1 MTLNQVWGALL
12 IFGLCPLLGGLP
24 LTGWI
29 VRALTGQRLT
39 AVGTGNV
46 SVSAA
51 FYHGGVGV
59 GLLAVSAEAFKGI
72 AAVLLADYFF
82 PGDPVW
88 PVVALMALVMGRYWI
103 GRGAGVTNVV
113 WGFVLYDPVV
123 AGLTFLLSFIGFTIV
138 RERRQGR
145 WLVLVLLPVLTALR
159 HGDGMQ
165 VLAVACLS
173 GMLAAIYQKLPD
185 DLALS
190 TEGGRVESRGLFQ
203 FFRGETALQSLDRV
217 LDPAVVGA
225 KAATLS
231 QLRAWGY
238 PVPMGYV
245 LQAGDDPAALL
256 ALMNLSAAQ
265 PVVVRSSAIG
275 EDSVKASAAGQYV
288 SILDVDSLRALEGAI
303 ATCFDAYDRPSAV
316 RYRQDRGL
324 PEASMNVLVQQQVQ
338 GLYSGVAFSR
348 DPIARSGDAVVIEA
362 LPGAASQ
369 VVSGRVTPE
378 QYQVWITDT
387 DLQPGDPWQLS
398 EALTLTIQ
406 GEGTIP
412 TRVLQ
417 QVAYLARHLEQAFH
431 GIPQDVEWSFD
442 GQLWVL
448 QSRPITTLLP
458 IWTRKIAAEVIPGV
472 IRPLTWSINRP
483 LTCGVWGDLF
493 SLVLGRRAEGID
505 FQETATL
512 HHARAYFNA
521 TLLGD
526 LFRRMGLPPESLE
539 FLTRGAKFSRPPL
552 AVTLRNAPGL
562 LRLARREWRLPQDFE
577 RDYRTQFQPG
587 LRHLQETA
595 TAPLTPATMA
605 QRITTI
611 LTLLERVTAYSILA
625 PLSLALRQAL
635 LRVSS
640 DQLDNRV
647 NPEILALESLQEIAQ
662 QFRPLLAEAD
672 SPPKSESAVF
682 AYLAEHPE
690 GRRIFSALDQ
700 FLDDFGYLSEVA
712 TDIAV
717 PTWREQPQAVKT
729 LLAEFLQQPDRPAA
743 NPAPAAPA
751 RSVRQVQARLA
762 LKGQVNEVYNRLLAA
777 LRACFV
783 DQACHWL
790 SQEKLQTAEDIFFL
804 TWPEVQAQLTAE
816 DATAWPRLQ
825 AQVAARKAAWQ
836 QDGQLPQ
843 PPYLVYGNDPP
854 RVDVAPA
861 TVSQGQR
868 LQGIGASPGQIEGE
882 VKILSSLD
890 AAESVDRQMI
900 LVVPYTDAGWAPL
913 LARIGGLIAE
923 VGGQL
928 SHGAIIARE
937 YGVPAVM
944 NVPDA
949 THRLVNGQR
958 VRLDGQ
964 RGTVEIL

>member
-1 MTLNQVWGALL
+1 
-12 IFGLCPLLGGLP
+12 
-24 LTGWI
+24 
-29 VRALTGQRLT
+29 
-39 AVGTGNV
+39 
-46 SVSAA
+46 
-51 FYHGGVGV
+51 
-59 GLLAVSAEAFKGI
+59 
-72 AAVLLADYFF
+72 
-82 PGDPVW
+82 
-88 PVVALMALVMGRYWI
+88 
-103 GRGAGVTNVV
+103 
-113 WGFVLYDPVV
+113 
-123 AGLTFLLSFIGFTIV
+123 
-138 RERRQGR
+138 
-145 WLVLVLLPVLTALR
+145 
-159 HGDGMQ
+159 
-165 VLAVACLS
+165 
-173 GMLAAIYQKLPD
+173 
-185 DLALS
+185 
-190 TEGGRVESRGLFQ
+190 
-203 FFRGETALQSLDRV
+203 
-217 LDPAVVGA
+217 
-225 KAATLS
+225 
-231 QLRAWGY
+231 
-238 PVPMGYV
+238 
-245 LQAGDDPAALL
+245 
-256 ALMNLSAAQ
+256 
-265 PVVVRSSAIG
+265 
-275 EDSVKASAAGQYV
+275 
-288 SILDVDSLRALEGAI
+288 
-303 ATCFDAYDRPSAV
+303 
-316 RYRQDRGL
+316 
-324 PEASMNVLVQQQVQ
+324 
-338 GLYSGVAFSR
+338 
-348 DPIARSGDAVVIEA
+348 
-362 LPGAASQ
+362 
-369 VVSGRVTPE
+369 
-378 QYQVWITDT
+378 
-387 DLQPGDPWQLS
+387 
-398 EALTLTIQ
+398 
-406 GEGTIP
+406 
-412 TRVLQ
+412 
-417 QVAYLARHLEQAFH
+417 
-431 GIPQDVEWSFD
+431 
-442 GQLWVL
+442 
-448 QSRPITTLLP
+448 
-458 IWTRKIAAEVIPGV
+458 
-472 IRPLTWSINRP
+472 
-483 LTCGVWGDLF
+483 
-493 SLVLGRRAEGID
+493 
-505 FQETATL
+505 
-512 HHARAYFNA
+512 
-521 TLLGD
+521 
-526 LFRRMGLPPESLE
+526 
-539 FLTRGAKFSRPPL
+539 
-552 AVTLRNAPGL
+552 
-562 LRLARREWRLPQDFE
+562 
-577 RDYRTQFQPG
+577 
-587 LRHLQETA
+587 
-595 TAPLTPATMA
+595 MA